1 MNKKVLAAVLG
12 LSLAALNPLYADEGK
27 KQFSEKQLA
36 QQQRMKD
43 CSAQAKEKGLKG
55 DDRKAHMKDCLSGGA
70 AAEPEPKKTA
80 KK

>member
-1 MNKKVLAAVLG
+1 MKAVITAVVLG
-12 LSLAALNPLYADEGK
+12 LSLTALNPLYADEGK

-55 DDRKAHMKDCLSGGA
+55 EDRKAHMKDCLSGGDEVA
-70 AAEPEPKKTA
+70 APKKTA

>member
-1 MNKKVLAAVLG
+1 MKKKVLAAVLG
-12 LSLAALNPLYADEGK
+12 LGLAALNPLYADEGK

-43 CSAQAKEKGLKG
+43 CSAQAKEKGLMG
-55 DDRKAHMKDCLSGGA
+55 EDRKAHMKDCLSGGA
-70 AAEPEPKKTA
+70 DEAAPKKTA